1 MKTLI
6 AACLLL
12 ASTSAWSQEAP
23 PCPTLPASAGLQ
35 WEQRVDTTF
44 IACKAVTADG
54 RQVLNVMLTSR
65 DPRISLE
72 RRLREEEGTFSG
84 EDVYWYRLDLGGRDM
99 PGMQS
104 RRITV
109 VELDNDRYAQ
119 VWINAE
125 SAEEL
130 GLLIALTEQLD
141 VRATSAQLSAGN

>member
-1 MKTLI
+1 MLY
-6 AACLLL
+6 
-12 ASTSAWSQEAP
+12 
-23 PCPTLPASAGLQ
+23 AGIDRAGAKPIQLMR
-35 WEQRVDTTF
+35 WTHAGKPGWF
-44 IACKAVTADG
+44 TADG

-72 RRLREEEGTFSG
+72 RRVREEEGTFSG

-104 RRITV
+104 RHITV

-125 SAEEL
+125 SPEEL
-130 GLLIALTEQLD
+130 GTLIALTEQLD